1 MNSFGNLGSA
11 PRTLTFLY
19 TDIEGSTQ
27 LWEQHPDE
35 ARRVVSWL
43 DRVLRQAI
51 DSHGG
56 TVFRTVGDGLCAV
69 FANASNALAAALDAQ
84 TAIQTQEWEE
94 IGEVRVRMALH
105 TGEVEA
111 RGGDFF
117 GSSLNRMGRLLGVTH
132 GGQTLLSHATQLLV
146 RGSLPAD
153 VELIDLGEIRLRD
166 LSYPEHVFQLSH
178 PKLFSD
184 FPPLASL
191 DRRPNNLPAQP
202 TILIGREKE
211 LAEILERL
219 ESRDVRLLTLTGPG
233 GTGKT
238 RLALQASAELIDR
251 FPDGVFF
258 VDLAPARDPD
268 AVVAAIARTVGL
280 REMNDQPLLETLK
293 DHLRKRSMLLL
304 LDNFEQVTVA
314 APQVAGLLLECPNLK
329 LLVTSREALQVRSEH
344 IYPIPPLKLPDVR
357 HKRIDLEQLT
367 QYEAVRLFIE
377 RARAVKPDFHVTN
390 ENAPAVAEICIRL
403 DGLPLAI
410 ELATARINLFSPQ
423 ALLDRLESRM
433 KILRGGARDLPARQ
447 QTLWDT
453 IDWSYELLERGE
465 QRLFELLSVFSGFTI
480 EAVEAVLERN
490 DAFIDEGVD
499 ALDGLSSLLGKSLI
513 RQFDQNSGEPRFL
526 MLETIREYAGERLE
540 QNPEFAA
547 SVRLAHAAHYVY
559 FAQSRWE
566 RMAGSDRGAAI
577 REMEAEI
584 ENLLAAWRFW
594 IGEKD
599 LEQLEK
605 MIDSLWLFYDAQGW
619 YRGTIELTTSLLEVV
634 STLPPSPER
643 TRQEIVLQTS
653 LARALLALK
662 GPTEEVEQAYS
673 RALGIND
680 RGGEIP
686 QVFPVLRGLS
696 SYYLYRGEFQKGARI
711 GEQIL
716 ALAERLED
724 PVIQVEGHL
733 VLGSSL
739 AFINELDLGMEH
751 LEKAIAEYDPDRR
764 RTSPFRLGNDP
775 GVVARTTSALLLW
788 MYGFPDRAV
797 DRSEEALALA
807 ERLGHPITT
816 SYALFHTG
824 LLRLWRGELEIALER
839 AKALVDLASLH
850 EFQIWIAL
858 GNCLFGAGLAGTGR
872 AEESLEHIQKGMDLY
887 QGLRTPPVFWPQL
900 LQLKA
905 EVLGQAGMPREG
917 LAVLEDAMTGAGTNS
932 GDSLAT
938 EFYRLKAE
946 FLLTL
951 SSDNQGEAEAWL
963 NQGLQVARESG
974 ARMLELRS
982 ALSLAKLWRSRGE
995 KEQSRELLHEAYGK
1009 MTEGFNIP
1017 DLREANA
1024 LLEEWA

>member
-1 MNSFGNLGSA
+1 
-11 PRTLTFLY
+11 LY
-19 TDIEGSTQ
+19 TDIEGSTRI
-27 LWEQHPDE
+27 WEQHPE
-35 ARRVVSWL
+35 AARQVVSWQ
-43 DRVLRQAI
+43 DQILREAI

-69 FANASNALAAALDAQ
+69 FTNASNALAAALDAQ
-84 TAIQTQEWEE
+84 TEIQMQTWEK
-94 IGEVRVRMALH
+94 IGILRVRMALH

-111 RGGDFF
+111 RGDDFS
-117 GSSLNRMGRLLGVTH
+117 GSSLNRMGRLLSVTH

-146 RGSLPAD
+146 RGTLPAE

-178 PKLFSD
+178 PKLIFD

-191 DRRPNNLPAQP
+191 DRRPNNLPTQP

-211 LAEILERL
+211 LADILERL
-219 ESRDVRLLTLTGPG
+219 ESREVRLLTLTGPG

-251 FPDGVFF
+251 FTDGVFF
-258 VDLAPARDPD
+258 VDLASARDPD

-280 REMNDQPLLETLK
+280 RETNDQPLLDTLK
-293 DHLRKRSMLLL
+293 DHLRERSMLLL

-314 APQVAGLLLECPNLK
+314 APQMAGLLLECPHLK

-344 IYPIPPLKLPDVR
+344 IYPIPPLKLPEVR

-377 RARAVKPDFHVTN
+377 RARAVKPDFQVTN

-423 ALLDRLESRM
+423 ALLDRLENRM
-433 KILRGGARDLPARQ
+433 KILQGGARDLPARQ
-447 QTLWDT
+447 QTIWDT

-465 QRLFELLSVFSGFTI
+465 QRLFELLSVFSGCSI
-480 EAVEAVLERN
+480 EAVEAIVGRIDGFEEER
-490 DAFIDEGVD
+490 VD

-513 RQFDQNSGEPRFL
+513 RKIDQNSGEPRFL
-526 MLETIREYAGERLE
+526 MLETIREYAGNRLE

-547 SVRLAHAAHYVY
+547 YARRAHAAYY
-559 FAQSRWE
+559 ADFAQSHWE
-566 RMAGSDRGAAI
+566 WMAGSGRESAL
-577 REMEAEI
+577 REMEVDL

-599 LEQLEK
+599 LEQLGK
-605 MIDSLWLFYDAQGW
+605 MIDSLWLFYDAHGW
-619 YRGTIELTTSLLEVV
+619 YRGTIELTTSLLAVV
-634 STLPPSPER
+634 ASLPPSPER

-662 GPTEEVEQAYS
+662 GPTEEVEQAYQ
-673 RALGIND
+673 RALGITQHE
-680 RGGEIP
+680 GEIP

-696 SYYLYRGEFQKGARI
+696 SYYLYRAEYQRSAQI

-724 PVIQVEGHL
+724 PVIRVEGHL
-733 VLGSSL
+733 VLGASL
-739 AFINELDLGMEH
+739 SFTNELDQGMEH
-751 LEKAIAEYDPDRR
+751 LEKAIAEYDPDQRR
-764 RTSPFRLGNDP
+764 ASPFRLGNDP

-797 DRSEEALALA
+797 KRSDEALALA

-824 LLRLWRGELEIALER
+824 LLRLWRGEVDIALER
-839 AKALVDLASLH
+839 AQALLELASLH

-858 GNCLFGAGLAGTGR
+858 GNCLYGAGQAATAR
-872 AEESLEHIQKGMDLY
+872 AAESLDHIQKGMDLY
-887 QGLRTPPVFWPQL
+887 QGLHTPPVFWPL
-900 LQLKA
+900 LLHLKA
-905 EVLGQAGMPREG
+905 EALGRAGEPREG
-917 LAVLEDAMTGAGTNS
+917 LAVLEVAITAAGTDPGN
-932 GDSLAT
+932 SLAA
-938 EFYRLKAE
+938 EFFRLKAE
-946 FLLTL
+946 LLLAL
-951 SSDNQGEAEAWL
+951 SPENQGEAEAWL
-963 NQGLQVARESG
+963 IQGLHVVRESG

-982 ALSLAKLWRSRGE
+982 ALSLAKLWRSIG
-995 KEQSRELLHEAYGK
+995 KYDQSRELLQEAYGK

-1017 DLREANA
+1017 NLREARR

>member
-1 MNSFGNLGSA
+1 MNSFENLGSA

-27 LWEQHPDE
+27 LWEQHPNE
-35 ARRVVSWL
+35 ARQVVAWQ
-43 DRVLRQAI
+43 DRVLREAI
-51 DSHGG
+51 DSNGG
-56 TVFRTVGDGLCAV
+56 IVFRTVGDGLCAV

-84 TAIQTQEWEE
+84 SAIQKQEWEE
-94 IGEVRVRMALH
+94 IGVLRVRMALH

-111 RGGDFF
+111 RGGDFS

-146 RGSLPAD
+146 RGSLPPG

-178 PKLFSD
+178 PTLIPD

-191 DRRPNNLPAQP
+191 DRRPNNLPTQP
-202 TILIGREKE
+202 TNLIGREKE

-219 ESRDVRLLTLTGPG
+219 DSRDVRLLTLTGPG

-251 FPDGVFF
+251 FEDGVYI

-268 AVVAAIARTVGL
+268 AMVAAIARTVGL
-280 REMNDQPLLETLK
+280 RETHDQPLQETLK
-293 DHLRKRSMLLL
+293 DHLHKRSMLLL

-314 APQVAGLLLECPNLK
+314 APQVASLLQECPNLK

-344 IYPIPPLKLPDVR
+344 IYPVPPLKLPEVS
-357 HKRIDLEQLT
+357 HTRIDLEQLT

-377 RARAVKPDFHVTN
+377 RARAVKPDFQVTN

-423 ALLDRLESRM
+423 ALLNRLESRM
-433 KILRGGARDLPARQ
+433 KLLRGGARDLPLRQ

-465 QRLFELLSVFSGFTI
+465 KRLFELISVFSGCTI
-480 EAVEAVLERN
+480 EAVEAVLEWN
-490 DAFIDEGVD
+490 DAFIDGGVD
-499 ALDGLSSLLGKSLI
+499 ALEGLSSLLGKSLI

-526 MLETIREYAGERLE
+526 MLETIREYAVDRLE
-540 QNPEFAA
+540 QNLEFAA
-547 SVRLAHAAHYVY
+547 SARRAHAAFYVD
-559 FAQSRWE
+559 FAQKRWE
-566 RMAGSDRGAAI
+566 QMTGSDRESAI
-577 REMEAEI
+577 REMEVEI
-584 ENLLAAWRFW
+584 ENLLVAWRFW

-599 LEQLEK
+599 LEQLGK
-605 MIDSLWLFYDAQGW
+605 MIDSLWLFYDARGW
-619 YRGTIELTTSLLEVV
+619 YRGTIELTTGLLEVV
-634 STLPPSPER
+634 SNLPPSPER

-680 RGGEIP
+680 QGGEIP

-696 SYYLYRGEFQKGARI
+696 SYYLYRGEYQKGARI

-716 ALAERLED
+716 DLAERLED
-724 PVIQVEGHL
+724 PVIRVEGHL
-733 VLGSSL
+733 VLGLSL
-739 AFINELDLGMEH
+739 AFINELDLGMGH

-764 RTSPFRLGNDP
+764 RASPFRLGNDP

-797 DRSEEALALA
+797 NRSDEALALA

-824 LLRLWRGELEIALER
+824 LLRLWRGEAEIALER
-839 AKALVDLASLH
+839 AKALLELASLH

-858 GNCLFGAGLAGTGR
+858 GNCLYGASLARTGQ
-872 AEESLEHIQKGMDLY
+872 AGESLEHMKKGMELY
-887 QGLRTPPVFWPQL
+887 QGLHTPPVFWPLL

-905 EVLGQAGMPREG
+905 EVLGRAGMLREG

-932 GDSLAT
+932 GNSLAA
-938 EFYRLKAE
+938 EYCRLKAE
-946 FLLTL
+946 LLLAL
-951 SSDNQGEAEAWL
+951 SPENQGEAEAWFI
-963 NQGLQVARESG
+963 QGLQVARESG
-974 ARMLELRS
+974 ARMLELRL
-982 ALSLAKLWRSRGE
+982 AVSLAKLWKSRG
-995 KEQSRELLHEAYGK
+995 KNEQGRELLREAYGK
-1009 MTEGFNIP
+1009 MTEGFTIP
-1017 DLREANA
+1017 DLREAMA